1 MKALAAIALSIL
13 AWIGAAASSTAQADE
28 DQYCVRLF
36 SVRDWD
42 HVDLRTIILEERSDR
57 KFRVT
62 FQRPCHVPVIE
73 NTTRLLFNSYDF
85 CEGAPFAFIRKRRNK
100 ICIIEQIELLP
111 KDYGR
116 TGTPAIHHQG

>member
-1 MKALAAIALSIL
+1 MKASAAVALSAFTWL
-13 AWIGAAASSTAQADE
+13 ATAAGSTAQADE

-42 HVDLRTIILEERSDR
+42 HVGLRTIIMEERSDR

-62 FQRPCHVPVIE
+62 FKRPCHVPVIE
-73 NTTRLLFNSYDF
+73 NTTLLLFNAYDF
-85 CEGAPFAFIRKRRNK
+85 CEGGAFAFIRKRRRK
-100 ICIIEQIELLP
+100 ICIVEQIELLP

-116 TGTPAIHHQG
+116 HGTPAIHEKE